1 MIRSDMNE
9 FVEPLQALI
18 FELQSTGCTE
28 SYEQILQEIGSKKT
42 LPHSS
47 EKGLVLLKILETQVD
62 TFLEKNKALILNAMP
77 DGLFQVDSDVA
88 HVIHSKEFTVFHNDI
103 RENLRAAMECIL
115 RRVEEEGQQDNSEGS
130 EHTDSSSTI
139 SGTLQADVAS
149 LASTE
154 TESID
159 RISGVNRPP
168 YDQRGSRIVEEH
180 SSVMTESP
188 LNERTRQASVAE
200 SSFSGSLTQEGCT
213 FLSQTELAELARL
226 LDPQN
231 HSIAERTTALRQ
243 IVNLPVLDVQ
253 ACESWMAAASLQTPT
268 QQTLTVAHEQASTS
282 SQIFSLPATT
292 STDEV
297 SASVWD
303 PSNLPPYSIRTGILE
318 ALNDEDEEL
327 WSLAMQF
334 LAKGFATTSANVKEC
349 YCVLTEYIEDQFS
362 GGCGPLP
369 KLISGLDISNP
380 RMHRLFRAFCLFNEV
395 NKQITQL
402 WLRYPEKHVLTILDR
417 CLSIFT
423 IGGTNVAT
431 TDVSLTPVHFISLLD
446 PQATWFAKWTK
457 GAYSCRPLLTKLKN
471 NRHFITACLA
481 VCLRFLRGPQC
492 DDNSSTENLPQQFV
506 YSGSQV
512 DAAHFLH
519 SLHVLV
525 WLLCLREGRKLFP
538 LRLSDQRVAHLSRDE
553 IPTQIDNY
561 RKVQVG
567 DVVASLLW
575 FLRNPHIGSGPD
587 KNCRTLASSCLL
599 RLSESPFAHELFR
612 SNSEGSATV
621 RSRKQKRPDK
631 CATAPP
637 SPGLP
642 TSICSVLV
650 EPISALL
657 RDLAN
662 GLKFQDIEVHRYE
675 VCCQFTQ
682 VLVNL
687 SRSPAGRTFITRQEV
702 LVDRQQPLLSR
713 ISHALCYLL
722 GVVRAMLAGQVPLPA
737 PSDNPAKLIG
747 NLSRILCQTCLTP
760 EGMESCAKFSIHIEA
775 LETWKAINAEL
786 KTSSTICRNTNVL
799 AADF

>member
-327 WSLAMQF
+327 WVGKM
-334 LAKGFATTSANVKEC
+334 KG
-349 YCVLTEYIEDQFS
+349 LQ
-362 GGCGPLP
+362 
-369 KLISGLDISNP
+369 
-380 RMHRLFRAFCLFNEV
+380 
-395 NKQITQL
+395 
-402 WLRYPEKHVLTILDR
+402 
-417 CLSIFT
+417 
-423 IGGTNVAT
+423 
-431 TDVSLTPVHFISLLD
+431 
-446 PQATWFAKWTK
+446 
-457 GAYSCRPLLTKLKN
+457 
-471 NRHFITACLA
+471 
-481 VCLRFLRGPQC
+481 
-492 DDNSSTENLPQQFV
+492 
-506 YSGSQV
+506 
-512 DAAHFLH
+512 
-519 SLHVLV
+519 
-525 WLLCLREGRKLFP
+525 
-538 LRLSDQRVAHLSRDE
+538 
-553 IPTQIDNY
+553 
-561 RKVQVG
+561 
-567 DVVASLLW
+567 
-575 FLRNPHIGSGPD
+575 
-587 KNCRTLASSCLL
+587 
-599 RLSESPFAHELFR
+599 
-612 SNSEGSATV
+612 
-621 RSRKQKRPDK
+621 
-631 CATAPP
+631 
-637 SPGLP
+637 
-642 TSICSVLV
+642 V
-650 EPISALL
+650 EP
-657 RDLAN
+657 
-662 GLKFQDIEVHRYE
+662 Y
-675 VCCQFTQ
+675 
-682 VLVNL
+682 
-687 SRSPAGRTFITRQEV
+687 
-702 LVDRQQPLLSR
+702 
-713 ISHALCYLL
+713 
-722 GVVRAMLAGQVPLPA
+722 
-737 PSDNPAKLIG
+737 
-747 NLSRILCQTCLTP
+747 
-760 EGMESCAKFSIHIEA
+760 
-775 LETWKAINAEL
+775 
-786 KTSSTICRNTNVL
+786 
-799 AADF
+799 